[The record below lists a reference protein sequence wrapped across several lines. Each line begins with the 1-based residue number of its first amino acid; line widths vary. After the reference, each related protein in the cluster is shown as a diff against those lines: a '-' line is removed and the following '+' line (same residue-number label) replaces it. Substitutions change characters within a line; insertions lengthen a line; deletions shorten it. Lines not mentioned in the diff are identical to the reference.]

1 MTEGM
6 QGRTSDTRIYNP
18 RSESSEMFRANHED
32 ERPPSGIEDAKSK
45 ERRRDK
51 KQAKREREE
60 KEDKKIRHIK
70 VRSHHLGLEG
80 EKPTEDVD
88 EEEEKFKPRGSTDNP
103 SDQTMPSGAGGFL
116 TSLAMGAKGPGAAGG
131 QMIQMSEP
139 MDLAWRLLKYDD
151 DDDDDDLYDEEFYYD
166 YDGNPRDP
174 RQNLDPE
181 FEKEIMHN
189 EAGEELQDEI
199 EELRESPGFYEKP
212 EPAVTDKEREEEE
225 LKQSIAD
232 FLSSQKLAGE
242 PMDLAYQLLKEEE
255 EGHRINFDDISKT
268 PKETWLK
275 QIMGFDMPTISNMV
289 DMGMM
294 EGLGFDNHIHG
305 DPDMMNQMHNDR
317 HIWGAQESMDSL
329 MEHRNSLIY
338 LSETLDGRGHE
349 LPSWLVDQ
357 HKNAM
362 MTQELGNAHPMA
374 HIAGNLAALYT
385 HANYLGNLL
394 GPQMQEQPD
403 DDWQNKLAGEPMDL
417 AWQLLK
423 MSEAEALDY
432 HHPDIEAQ
440 RYIDRKR
447 ASSGHS
453 GGHMRQGLSHKIR
466 RDAEDRAERNV
477 AAGIPEWLRYA
488 HSSHPEMM
496 RHRAEM
502 DDDKTPLLPTTVDEK
517 NKIADLREVA
527 RKIKLNPQTVYNR
540 QLYSSQMLPPGP
552 FTEPEPEPEPDIQ
565 DSPVPGMAFVNGQL
579 VPDPRVKKSS
589 PMDFAW
595 SLLKQIPVGYSAK
608 GPSSRCDN
616 TEEECDGSYEAH
628 YRGPEDNPKELVDI
642 FCPKCGRY
650 HEITGDVYDQYLET
664 DMARGEHPSQQN
676 LQKSESKRSVAR
688 RRKKEG
694 YAKWRPSTG
703 QFEKPKGGGD
713 PRNISSRRS
722 KNISR
727 NLPMGRKTGLMRP
740 HLSVEFSHRGLA
752 SKQPPSKDPQKY
764 RPYLASQDAR
774 KLLGGVRTVYTP
786 HMRHSQRSFISG
798 QTGGGRLTNTLQYPR
813 VPRPRLH
820 AVRAPSIQPPKM
832 KMPHLVR
839 PKMPGMITMSE
850 DTPQHSDILKANAYQ
865 AALMRIA
872 LKEIRE
878 LMREKKDKDSKKKGK
893 GEPDTAGAASTLP
906 NYPAN
911 NPKQTN
917 RNQGGT
923 EDANNEP
930 RDFGLDPGALVGR
943 GSGRV

>member
-6 QGRTSDTRIYNP
+6 MGRTSDTRIYNP

-45 ERRRDK
+45 ERRKDK

-70 VRSHHLGLEG
+70 VRRHHLGLG
-80 EKPTEDVD
+80 DSKPSEDMD
-88 EEEEKFKPRGSTDNP
+88 EEEEQYKPRGSTDNP
-103 SDQTMPSGAGGFL
+103 ANQTMPSGAGGFL
-116 TSLAMGAKGPGAAGG
+116 SSLAMGAKGPGAAGG
-131 QMIQMSEP
+131 QTIQMSEP
-139 MDLAWRLLKYDD
+139 MDMAWRLLKYDEYYDD
-151 DDDDDDLYDEEFYYD
+151 DDDDDDDFYHESFYYD
-166 YDGNPRDP
+166 DDGNPRDP
-174 RQNLDPE
+174 RKNPE
-181 FEKEIMHN
+181 HEYHEENMYD
-189 EAGEELQDEI
+189 EAGEELKDEI
-199 EELRESPGFYEKP
+199 EQLRASPGFLNKP
-212 EPAVTDKEREEEE
+212 EPAVTDKEKEEEE

-242 PMDLAYQLLKEEE
+242 PMD
-255 EGHRINFDDISKT
+255 
-268 PKETWLK
+268 
-275 QIMGFDMPTISNMV
+275 M
-289 DMGMM
+289 
-294 EGLGFDNHIHG
+294 
-305 DPDMMNQMHNDR
+305 
-317 HIWGAQESMDSL
+317 
-329 MEHRNSLIY
+329 
-338 LSETLDGRGHE
+338 
-349 LPSWLVDQ
+349 
-357 HKNAM
+357 
-362 MTQELGNAHPMA
+362 
-374 HIAGNLAALYT
+374 
-385 HANYLGNLL
+385 
-394 GPQMQEQPD
+394 
-403 DDWQNKLAGEPMDL
+403 

-423 MSEAEALDY
+423 MSEAEALHY

-440 RYIDRKR
+440 RHIDKKR
-447 ASSGHS
+447 NVSGHLT
-453 GGHMRQGLSHKIR
+453 GHMKQGLSRKIR
-466 RDAEDRAERNV
+466 QDAIDRAQRNV
-477 AAGIPEWLRYA
+477 LAGIPEYLRFA
-488 HSSHPEMM
+488 HGTHPEMM
-496 RHRAEM
+496 RRRAM
-502 DDDKTPLLPTTVDEK
+502 IPDDKTPLLPTTADER
-517 NKIADLREVA
+517 NKIADLEEVA
-527 RKIKLNPQTVYNR
+527 RKIKLNPQTVYH
-540 QLYSSQMLPPGP
+540 QQMYSTQMLPPGP

-565 DSPVPGMAFVNGQL
+565 DSPIPGMAFVNGQL

-595 SLLKQIPVGYSAK
+595 
-608 GPSSRCDN
+608 
-616 TEEECDGSYEAH
+616 
-628 YRGPEDNPKELVDI
+628 
-642 FCPKCGRY
+642 
-650 HEITGDVYDQYLET
+650 
-664 DMARGEHPSQQN
+664 DMI
-676 LQKSESKRSVAR
+676 QKKESKRSVAR

-713 PRNISSRRS
+713 QRNITSRRS

-727 NLPMGRKTGLMRP
+727 NLPMGRKTGLNRS
-740 HLSVEFSHRGLA
+740 HFSVEFSHRGLA

-786 HMRHSQRSFISG
+786 HMRHSQRSFIAG
-798 QTGGGRLTNTLQYPR
+798 PTGGGRLTNTLQYPR
-813 VPRPRLH
+813 IPRPRLH
-820 AVRAPSIQPPKM
+820 AVRAPSIVPPKM
-832 KMPHLVR
+832 KVPRLAR
-839 PKMPGMITMSE
+839 PKMPSMITMSE

-917 RNQGGT
+917 RNQGAT

-930 RDFGLDPGALVGR
+930 RDYGLDPGALVGR

>member
-6 QGRTSDTRIYNP
+6 MGRTSDTRIYNP

-45 ERRRDK
+45 ERRKDK

-70 VRSHHLGLEG
+70 VRRHHLGLG
-80 EKPTEDVD
+80 DSKPSEDMD
-88 EEEEKFKPRGSTDNP
+88 EEEEQYKPRGSTDNP
-103 SDQTMPSGAGGFL
+103 ANQTMPSGAGGFL
-116 TSLAMGAKGPGAAGG
+116 SSLAMGAKGPGAAGG
-131 QMIQMSEP
+131 QTIQMSEP
-139 MDLAWRLLKYDD
+139 MDMAWRLLKYDEYYD
-151 DDDDDDLYDEEFYYD
+151 DDDDDDFYHESFYYD
-166 YDGNPRDP
+166 DDGNPRDP
-174 RQNLDPE
+174 RKNPE
-181 FEKEIMHN
+181 HEYHEENMYD
-189 EAGEELQDEI
+189 EAGEELKDEI
-199 EELRESPGFYEKP
+199 EQLRASPGFLNKP
-212 EPAVTDKEREEEE
+212 EPAVTDKEKEEEE

-242 PMDLAYQLLKEEE
+242 PMD
-255 EGHRINFDDISKT
+255 
-268 PKETWLK
+268 
-275 QIMGFDMPTISNMV
+275 M
-289 DMGMM
+289 
-294 EGLGFDNHIHG
+294 
-305 DPDMMNQMHNDR
+305 
-317 HIWGAQESMDSL
+317 
-329 MEHRNSLIY
+329 
-338 LSETLDGRGHE
+338 
-349 LPSWLVDQ
+349 
-357 HKNAM
+357 
-362 MTQELGNAHPMA
+362 
-374 HIAGNLAALYT
+374 
-385 HANYLGNLL
+385 
-394 GPQMQEQPD
+394 
-403 DDWQNKLAGEPMDL
+403 

-423 MSEAEALDY
+423 MSEAEALHY

-440 RYIDRKR
+440 RHIDKKR
-447 ASSGHS
+447 NVSGHLT
-453 GGHMRQGLSHKIR
+453 GHMKQGLSRKIR
-466 RDAEDRAERNV
+466 QDAIDRAQRNV
-477 AAGIPEWLRYA
+477 LAGIPEYLRFA
-488 HSSHPEMM
+488 HGTHPEMM
-496 RHRAEM
+496 RRRAM
-502 DDDKTPLLPTTVDEK
+502 IPDDKTPLLPTTADER
-517 NKIADLREVA
+517 NKIADLEEVA
-527 RKIKLNPQTVYNR
+527 RKIKLNPQTVYH
-540 QLYSSQMLPPGP
+540 QQMYSTQMLPPGP

-565 DSPVPGMAFVNGQL
+565 DSPIPGMAFVNGQL

-595 SLLKQIPVGYSAK
+595 
-608 GPSSRCDN
+608 
-616 TEEECDGSYEAH
+616 
-628 YRGPEDNPKELVDI
+628 
-642 FCPKCGRY
+642 
-650 HEITGDVYDQYLET
+650 
-664 DMARGEHPSQQN
+664 DMI
-676 LQKSESKRSVAR
+676 QKKESKRSVAR

-713 PRNISSRRS
+713 QRNITSRRS

-727 NLPMGRKTGLMRP
+727 NLPMGRKTGLNRS
-740 HLSVEFSHRGLA
+740 HFSVEFSHRGLA

-786 HMRHSQRSFISG
+786 HMRHSQRSFIAG
-798 QTGGGRLTNTLQYPR
+798 PTGGGRLTNTLQYPR
-813 VPRPRLH
+813 IPRPRLH
-820 AVRAPSIQPPKM
+820 AVRAPSIVPPKM
-832 KMPHLVR
+832 KVPRLAR
-839 PKMPGMITMSE
+839 PKMPSMITMSE

-917 RNQGGT
+917 RNQGAT

-930 RDFGLDPGALVGR
+930 RDYGLDPGALVGR